1 MASEAKPKTFPTK
14 TTTTVIATA
23 TAGTVNAISSGISIA
38 KPSGT
43 SIAKPSNSTTTE
55 NKEEKKKVSMSDFT
69 RVQLIGRGS
78 YGEVSLVRKK
88 TKGKAQGEVFAM
100 KIMKKRK
107 GLKERHIARILAE
120 RNLMAYANNPWIVEL
135 HYSFQD
141 DQNLYLVMEFM
152 QGGDL
157 MGILIRHDLLS
168 EEQTQFYV
176 AEIALAIKSVHDLD
190 YCHRDLKPDNVLLDK
205 KGHIKL
211 TDFGLAIGLQG
222 SFTSTLDHQKKQLSG
237 KFKQEKLMSHSQKK
251 KFRQKQ
257 RRGRKAKGGNIHSM
271 VGTPDYMAP
280 EVCHST
286 QKAGYGQNCDWWSLG
301 VIMFEC
307 LCGYPPFYAEDSNT
321 TLKKVKNWKSEF
333 RFPDEPGGLTKVV
346 CSKNAKDIIKKLI
359 SDPKKRGCFDQ
370 IKKHPFFTGVDW
382 KNIREK
388 PAIIIPGFKSDVD
401 TQNFDKFEE
410 VHQQKV
416 ENEKSMAK
424 VDGFTFAKPKPIE
437 DIGESFFDDDMGTI
451 DEDEDEGDDDDEK
464 EKAKSKTTKDKAK
477 SKTTKDKAKSETK
490 S

>member
-1 MASEAKPKTFPTK
+1 MATESKPKTFPTK

-23 TAGTVNAISSGISIA
+23 TAGAINAISSGTSIA

-43 SIAKPSNSTTTE
+43 SIAKPSGTSIAKPSDSTTTE
-55 NKEEKKKVSMSDFT
+55 KKEKKKKVSMSDFT
-69 RVQLIGRGS
+69 ILQLIGRGS

-88 TKGKAQGEVFAM
+88 TKGKAKGEVFAM

-141 DQNLYLVMEFM
+141 DQNLFLVMEFM

-168 EEQTQFYV
+168 EEQTRFYV

-222 SFTSTLDHQKKQLSG
+222 SLTSTIENLKKKQSG
-237 KFKQEKLMSHSQKK
+237 KKANPLSHKEKK
-251 KFRQKQ
+251 KVRQNQ
-257 RRGRKAKGGNIHSM
+257 RRGRKVKGGGGNIHSM

-280 EVCHST
+280 EVCHSL
-286 QKAGYGQNCDWWSLG
+286 KSGYGQNCDWWSLG

-321 TLKKVKNWKSEF
+321 TLHKVKNWKKEF

-346 CSKNAKDIIKKLI
+346 CSKPAKDIIKKLI
-359 SDPKKRGCFDQ
+359 SDPKKRGCFDH
-370 IKKHPFFTGVDW
+370 IKKHPFFKGVDW
-382 KNIREK
+382 EHIREK
-388 PAIIIPGFKSDVD
+388 PAIIVPDFKSDVD
-401 TQNFDKFEE
+401 TENFDKFEKIE
-410 VHQQKV
+410 KKDV
-416 ENEKSMAK
+416 ENEKSFDK
-424 VDGFTFAKPKPIE
+424 VDDFTFAKPPKPMEPIKE
-437 DIGESFFDDDMGTI
+437 DFFSVETI
-451 DEDEDEGDDDDEK
+451 DENEENDEDDDDDE
-464 EKAKSKTTKDKAK
+464 TG
-477 SKTTKDKAKSETK
+477 KAKSETK